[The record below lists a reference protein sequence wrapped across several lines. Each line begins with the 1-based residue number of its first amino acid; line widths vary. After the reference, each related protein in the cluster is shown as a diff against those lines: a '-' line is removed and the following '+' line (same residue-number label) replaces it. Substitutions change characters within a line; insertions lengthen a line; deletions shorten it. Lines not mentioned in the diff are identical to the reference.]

1 MKTALSLHN
10 TLAVVETNETT
21 IPEWVQLLPSGT
33 FTGDDGRGPFVVENA
48 EQIIAASFM
57 HQTKLPL
64 DENHSTDVA
73 QRGEPTPACGWIV
86 EMQSRSDGI
95 WGRVEWNKSGLE
107 LLADRQYGFISPA
120 IMHTAS
126 SPHKVSRILRASLV
140 NEPNFKMKSLHKKEP
155 SMEKELRELLDLD
168 DKADAKSIMSTV
180 RERLE
185 AGAAS
190 AEALATAAKSLNL
203 KEDATGDEVI
213 TSLNAKLVEE
223 PAASGDET
231 EVAEL
236 RKEITSLNKK
246 LTEVVST
253 NAKATAESVIDKAVS
268 DLKIV
273 PALRDHYVTRH
284 MKDPAEVENEL
295 KLMPS
300 LHAGGLGGRD
310 VIETDEGSLNKSDAE
325 VCSLMGL
332 DQEAFAKQAKETG
345 KVFS

>member
-21 IPEWVQLLPSGT
+21 IPEWVQLLPAGT

-57 HQTKLPL
+57 HQSKLPL
-64 DENHSTDVA
+64 DENHSTDIA
-73 QRGEPTPACGWIV
+73 QRGEPSPACGWIV

-95 WGRVEWNKSGLE
+95 WGRVEWNKSGQE
-107 LLADRQYGFISPA
+107 LLTDRQYGFISPA
-120 IMHTAS
+120 ILHTAN
-126 SPHKVSRILRASLV
+126 SPHRVSRILRASLV

-155 SMEKELRELLDLD
+155 SMEKELRELLGLD
-168 DKADAKSIMSTV
+168 DKADEKSIMSAL
-180 RERLE
+180 REQLK
-185 AGAAS
+185 AGAANT
-190 AEALATAAKSLNL
+190 EALATIAKSLNL
-203 KEDATGDEVI
+203 KDGAAGDEVI
-213 TSLNAKLVEE
+213 TSLNAKLIEE

-246 LTEVVST
+246 LTDVVST

-273 PALRDHYVTRH
+273 PSLRDHYITRH
-284 MKDPAEVENEL
+284 MKNPEEVESEL

-300 LHAGGLGGRD
+300 LHSGGLGGRPM
-310 VIETDEGSLNKSDAE
+310 VETKEGDLDATDAE